1 MRAQL
6 APPERLP
13 PSASATG
20 ATSAVSLNSARVA
33 WVTVAALCLSLFVAS
48 LPTRIAELQRVIP
61 GVATT
66 RLGEFAAPRGLLI
79 GGAATLEIGA
89 AVVYFTLATLIFW
102 RRHDEL
108 RAIEMSFFLLAFGAA
123 LPGAAFAVMS
133 STPIWRITPPL
144 LQAIGWAALLLFA
157 FRFPSG
163 RWSPRWSR
171 WVVPLWLLWVASF
184 FVFAERVFTGRPH
197 WIFYSYLIWVA
208 WFGPGVCA
216 QLYRYLWDSTPLQRQ
231 QSKWVALGF
240 VCALVG
246 VLGASVEQV
255 IALSQGYSG
264 QRNLGFMLLALVVVV
279 LATLPLPISI
289 AIAILRHNLFDI
301 DRLIKLT
308 LLYSTLTVTLGG
320 AYVATIGVIQALLRA
335 VTSLAD
341 SSSLALVIST
351 LGVAALFQ
359 PLRRRMQIA
368 IDRRFYRR
376 RYDAARIAADFA
388 ERLRDE
394 LDLSELHQRLIDAAY
409 RTMRPQHISLWLADT
424 RRDTPGVE
432 GRRGASE

>member
-1 MRAQL
+1 MRAQS

-13 PSASATG
+13 SSASATG
-20 ATSAVSLNSARVA
+20 TTSAVTLNSARVA
-33 WVTVAALCLSLFVAS
+33 WGAVAALCLALFVAS
-48 LPTRIAELQRVIP
+48 LPTRVAELQRVIP
-61 GVATT
+61 GGSTT
-66 RLGEFAAPRGLLI
+66 QLGEIAMPRALLI

-89 AVVYFTLATLIFW
+89 ALVYFILATLIFW

-108 RAIEMSFFLLAFGAA
+108 RAIEMSVFLLAFGAA

-133 STPIWRITPPL
+133 STPIWRITPTL

-157 FRFPSG
+157 FRFPNG
-163 RWSPRWSR
+163 QWSPRWSR

-184 FVFAERVFTGRPH
+184 FLFAERVFAGRPH

-208 WFGPGVCA
+208 WFGPAVCA

-264 QRNLGFMLLALVVVV
+264 QRNLGFMLLALVVVICSS
-279 LATLPLPISI
+279 LPMPISI

-301 DRLIKLT
+301 DRLIKIT
-308 LLYSTLTVTLGG
+308 LLYSTLTVILGG
-320 AYVATIGVIQALLRA
+320 AYVAVVGVSQALLRG

-341 SSSLALVIST
+341 SSSLALVVST

-359 PLRRRMQIA
+359 PLRRRMQVA

-376 RYDAARIAADFA
+376 RYDAARIAAAFA
-388 ERLRDE
+388 ESLRNE
-394 LDLSELHQRLIDAAY
+394 LDLSELHQRLIDATY
-409 RTMRPQHISLWLADT
+409 RTMRPQHISLWLADPT
-424 RRDTPGVE
+424 HDTPDVDE
-432 GRRGASE
+432 PQRLSE

>member
-1 MRAQL
+1 MRAQS
-6 APPERLP
+6 APPGRLP
-13 PSASATG
+13 SSASVIDAT
-20 ATSAVSLNSARVA
+20 TDITLNSARAA
-33 WVTVAALCLSLFVAS
+33 WVALAALCLALFTTS
-48 LPTRIAELQRVIP
+48 LPTRLAELRHLIVGGP
-61 GVATT
+61 TV
-66 RLGEFAAPRGLLI
+66 RLGEVAIPRELLI

-89 AVVYFTLATLIFW
+89 ALVYFTLAALIFW
-102 RRHDEL
+102 RRHDER
-108 RAIEMSFFLLAFGAA
+108 RAIEISGFLLAFGAA

-133 STPIWRITPPL
+133 STPIWRIAPTL

-163 RWSPRWSR
+163 EWSPRWSR
-171 WVVPLWLLWVASF
+171 WIVPFWLLWVAGF
-184 FVFAERVFTGRPH
+184 FLFAEAVFAGRTH

-208 WFGPGVCA
+208 WFAPGVAA

-246 VLGASVEQV
+246 VLGASVGQV
-255 IALSQGYSG
+255 IALSQGYSN
-264 QRNLGFMLLALVVVV
+264 QRDLGFMLLGLVVVIC
-279 LATLPLPISI
+279 ASLPMPISI

-308 LLYSTLTVTLGG
+308 LLYSTLTVILGG
-320 AYVATIGVIQALLRA
+320 MYVAAVGVSQALLRA
-335 VTSLAD
+335 VTGLAE

-359 PLRRRMQIA
+359 PLRRRMQVA

-376 RYDAARIAADFA
+376 RYDAARIAAAFA
-388 ERLRDE
+388 ESLRTE
-394 LDLSELHQRLIDAAY
+394 LDLTELHQHLIDAAY
-409 RTMRPQHISLWLADT
+409 RAMRPHHISLWLTDL
-424 RRDTPGVE
+424 RPDSRDISGPQ
-432 GRRGASE
+432 RHSE